1 MAMHI
6 IRYPRGLL
14 PRRKYGHLV
23 RPHQPVA
30 KEKCRLCRLGYM
42 CPVHMNKDEIEAR
55 RNQSREVRGS
65 KEARRVAKRGK
76 KKQTWR

>member
-1 MAMHI
+1 
-6 IRYPRGLL
+6 L

-30 KEKCRLCRLGYM
+30 QEKCRLCKLGYT
-42 CPVHMNKDEIEAR
+42 CPVHMNTDEIDRRRAEA
-55 RNQSREVRGS
+55 REVRNS
-65 KEARRVAKRGK
+65 KAAKRVAKGDK